1 MVKREEFTR
10 LPDHEED
17 NYNHLLMLNIL
28 FENTG
33 VLRYT
38 R

>member
-1 MVKREEFTR
+1 MVKRKDFTS
-10 LPDHEED
+10 LPDYEED

-28 FENTG
+28 FENI